1 MTALLLDTTFL
12 IDIERDDH
20 DLDAWIDDDDDDV
33 AMAAV
38 TVAELQVGVEL
49 ASRQH
54 RERRA
59 NFVQAIIEVV
69 PVLPYGIDT
78 ALVHAELLADTRRT
92 RRPRGAH
99 DLIIAA
105 TAKSAGRAVVSADPS
120 GFEDLPGVDLH
131 RHR

>member
-12 IDIERDDH
+12 MDIERDDH
-20 DLDAWIDDDDDDV
+20 DLDAWIDDDDDV

-49 ASRQH
+49 ASHQH

-78 ALVHAELLADTRRT
+78 ALVHAGLLADTRRT
-92 RRPRGAH
+92 GRPRGAH

-105 TAKSAGRAVVSADPS
+105 TAKSSGRAVLSADPS

>member
-1 MTALLLDTTFL
+1 MTALLLDTTIL
-12 IDIERDDH
+12 IDVERDDH
-20 DLDAWIDDDDDDV
+20 DLDAWIDDDDDV

-49 ASRQH
+49 ASRRH
-54 RERRA
+54 RQRRA
-59 NFVQAIIEVV
+59 DFVQAIIEVV

-78 ALVHAELLADTRRT
+78 ALVHAELLAATRRT
-92 RRPRGAH
+92 GRLRGAH

>member
-20 DLDAWIDDDDDDV
+20 DLDAWIDDDDDV

-78 ALVHAELLADTRRT
+78 ALVHAGLLADTRRT
-92 RRPRGAH
+92 GRPRGAH

>member
-12 IDIERDDH
+12 IDIERDD
-20 DLDAWIDDDDDDV
+20 DLDAWIHDDDDV

-59 NFVQAIIEVV
+59 TFVQAIIDAV

-92 RRPRGAH
+92 GRPRGAH

-105 TAKSAGRAVVSADPS
+105 TAKSAGRTVVSADPA

>member
-12 IDIERDDH
+12 IDIERVDR
-20 DLDAWIDDDDDDV
+20 DLDAWIDDDDDV
-33 AMAAV
+33 AMAAI

-54 RERRA
+54 REGRA
-59 NFVQAIIEVV
+59 TFVQGVIETV

-78 ALVHAELLADTRRT
+78 ALVHAELLADTRRSG
-92 RRPRGAH
+92 RPRGAH

-105 TAKSAGRAVVSADPS
+105 TAKSSGRTVLSADPS
-120 GFEDLPGVDLH
+120 GFEGLPGVDLH
-131 RHR
+131 SYR

>member
-12 IDIERDDH
+12 IDIERDDQE
-20 DLDAWIDDDDDDV
+20 LDAWIDDDDDV

-49 ASRQH
+49 VSSQH
-54 RERRA
+54 RERRGT
-59 NFVQAIIEVV
+59 FVQAIIDAV
-69 PVLPYGIDT
+69 PVLPYGIET
-78 ALVHAELLADTRRT
+78 ALVHAELLADTRRSG
-92 RRPRGAH
+92 RPRGAH

-120 GFEDLPGVDLH
+120 GFEGLPGVELH

>member
-12 IDIERDDH
+12 VDIERDDH
-20 DLDAWIDDDDDDV
+20 DLDAWIDDDDDV

-49 ASRQH
+49 ASHQH

-78 ALVHAELLADTRRT
+78 ALVHAGLLADTRRT
-92 RRPRGAH
+92 GRPRGAH

>member
-20 DLDAWIDDDDDDV
+20 DLDAWIDDDDDL

-38 TVAELQVGVEL
+38 TIAELQVGVDL

-59 NFVQAIIEVV
+59 TFVEAIIEVV
-69 PVLPYGIDT
+69 PVLPYGIET

-92 RRPRGAH
+92 DRPRGAH

-120 GFEDLPGVDLH
+120 VFEDLPGVDLH

>member
-12 IDIERDDH
+12 IDVERDDD
-20 DLDAWIDDDDDDV
+20 DLDAWIHDDDDV

-38 TVAELQVGVEL
+38 TVAELQVGIEL

-59 NFVQAIIEVV
+59 TFVQAIIEAV

-92 RRPRGAH
+92 GRPRGAH

-131 RHR
+131 RRR

>member
-12 IDIERDDH
+12 IDIERDDR
-20 DLDAWIDDDDDDV
+20 DLDAWIDDDDDV

-49 ASRQH
+49 ASRRH
-54 RERRA
+54 RERRVT
-59 NFVQAIIEVV
+59 FVQAVIESV
-69 PVLPYGIDT
+69 PVLPYGMDT
-78 ALVHAELLADTRRT
+78 ALVHAELLADTRRSG
-92 RRPRGAH
+92 RSRGAH

-105 TAKSAGRAVVSADPS
+105 TARSSGRAVLSADPA

>member
-12 IDIERDDH
+12 IDVERDDTVIE
-20 DLDAWIDDDDDDV
+20 DLIADDDDV
-33 AMAAV
+33 AMAAI
-38 TVAELQVGVEL
+38 TLAELQVGIEL
-49 ASRQH
+49 ASLRH

-59 NFVQAIIEVV
+59 AFVEAVIEAV

-78 ALVHAELLADTRRT
+78 AFAHAALLADTRRSG
-92 RRPRGAH
+92 RPRGAH

-105 TAKSAGRAVVSADPS
+105 TARSTRRTVLSADPL
-120 GFEDLPGVDLH
+120 GFEDLPGVELH

>member
-12 IDIERDDH
+12 IDVERDDS
-20 DLDAWIDDDDDDV
+20 DLDAWIDDEDDV
-33 AMAAV
+33 ALAAI

-49 ASRQH
+49 ASGRRRQ
-54 RERRA
+54 RRA
-59 NFVQAIIEVV
+59 TFVNAVTEAV

-78 ALVHAELLADTRRT
+78 ALVHAELLADTRRSG
-92 RRPRGAH
+92 RPRGAH

-105 TAKSAGRAVVSADPS
+105 TARSVGRAVVSADPS
-120 GFEDLPGVDLH
+120 GFEGLPGVELH

>member
-20 DLDAWIDDDDDDV
+20 DLDAWIDDDDDV

-49 ASRQH
+49 ASHQH

-78 ALVHAELLADTRRT
+78 ALVHAGLLADTRRT
-92 RRPRGAH
+92 GRPRGAH

>member
-12 IDIERDDH
+12 IDIERGDD
-20 DLDAWIDDDDDDV
+20 LLEALIGDDDDV

-49 ASRQH
+49 AADTTRQL
-54 RERRA
+54 RSA
-59 NFVQAIIEVV
+59 FVDAVIDAV
-69 PVLPYGIDT
+69 PVLPYGADT
-78 ALVHAELLADTRRT
+78 ALVHAKLLADTRRSG
-92 RRPRGAH
+92 RPRSAH

-105 TAKSAGRAVVSADPS
+105 TARSTGRTVVTADPS
-120 GFEDLPGVDLH
+120 GFEDLPGVELH